1 MTQYLSTLKFA
12 TRAGAIVALATTF
25 AAISAATAPANAD
38 DDPITKESQR
48 SVGETIDALQKMLV
62 EKGIKI
68 MARVD
73 HAEGAKGAG
82 LELPPT
88 QLLIFG
94 NPKLGTPLMQSNP
107 LIGLDLPMKALAW
120 QDADGKVYLS
130 YTAPA
135 DLKDRYD
142 IDDRDEV
149 FAKMTK
155 ALDIFTTAAT
165 TKPAQ

>member
-1 MTQYLSTLKFA
+1 MVQYLSSLKTIA
-12 TRAGAIVALATTF
+12 VSGAIALATV
-25 AAISAATAPANAD
+25 IATPSPTLAD
-38 DDPITKESQR
+38 DKPVTKESQR
-48 SVGETIDALQKMLV
+48 SVVETIDALQKILE
-62 EKGIKI
+62 EKGIKV

-82 LELPPT
+82 LELSPT

-130 YTAPA
+130 YTAPK

-149 FAKMTK
+149 FGKMTK
-155 ALDIFTTAAT
+155 ALDAFTTAAT
-165 TKPAQ
+165 SKPAQ